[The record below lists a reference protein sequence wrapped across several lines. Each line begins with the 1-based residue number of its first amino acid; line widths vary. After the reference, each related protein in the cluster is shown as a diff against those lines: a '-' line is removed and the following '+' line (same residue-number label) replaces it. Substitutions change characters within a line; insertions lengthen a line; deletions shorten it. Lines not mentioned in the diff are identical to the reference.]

1 MSKLLD
7 LLIPYVQISKA
18 ILVEKDSHNDDAKDR
33 IANLERK
40 FQDDA
45 DDLVYELLKHVD
57 TSDANT
63 DLAEVFRSALVGVR
77 DAMQGGDADE
87 FETNLNIRAI
97 DRTAEKLADIAAKQ
111 QLKGSFRR
119 KVEHYWWAIVIVS
132 IAAVYFGL
140 RLYSAV
146 PTYDQIETRD
156 ELIAGYTAL
165 QKVDRYDDWAGTRAR
180 KGGWLKGIILWPI
193 EPTEDEIEFAGD
205 MLWLSI
211 GVHDYL
217 LEEGLIC
224 NNTLSGPLENED
236 IDTKLE
242 NARLIGDFANTSAQ
256 QGNAIELTAAAL
268 DQNYS
273 CE

>member
-7 LLIPYVQISKA
+7 LLIPYIQISKA
-18 ILVEKDSHNDDAKDR
+18 ILVEEDSHNDDAKAR

-40 FQDDA
+40 FQEDA
-45 DDLVYELLKHVD
+45 DDLVYEFLKHVD

-63 DLAEVFRSALVGVR
+63 DLTDVFRSALGGVK
-77 DAMQGGDADE
+77 DALQSGDADG
-87 FETNLNIRAI
+87 FETDLNIRAI
-97 DRTAEKLADIAAKQ
+97 DRTAEKLANIAAKQ
-111 QLKGSFRR
+111 QAKSSFRR
-119 KVEHYWWAIVIVS
+119 KVEHYRPAIVIVAV
-132 IAAVYFGL
+132 AAVYFGL
-140 RLYSAV
+140 RFYSAV

-165 QKVDRYDDWAGTRAR
+165 QKVDRYDDLAGTRAR
-180 KGGWLKGIILWPI
+180 KGGWLKGIMLWPI
-193 EPTEDEIEFAGD
+193 EPTEDEVEFAAD
-205 MLWLSI
+205 MVWLSI
-211 GVHDYL
+211 RMHDYL

-242 NARLIGDFANTSAQ
+242 YARLVGDFAETSPQ

-268 DQNYS
+268 DQSYS

>member
-1 MSKLLD
+1 MSNLFD
-7 LLIPYVQISKA
+7 LLIPYVKISKA
-18 ILVEKDSHNDDAKDR
+18 ILVEEKNPSDDAKTR

-40 FQDDA
+40 FQEDA

-57 TSDANT
+57 TSGANT
-63 DLAEVFRSALVGVR
+63 NLAEVFRSALGGVK
-77 DAMQGGDADE
+77 DALQGGDADE
-87 FETNLNIRAI
+87 FETDLNIRAI

-111 QLKGSFRR
+111 QGKSSFRR
-119 KVEHYWWAIVIVS
+119 KVEHYWWAIAIVAV
-132 IAAVYFGL
+132 AAVYFGL
-140 RLYSAV
+140 RVYSAV

-165 QKVDRYDDWAGTRAR
+165 QKVERYDDWADTGVR
-180 KGGWLKGIILWPI
+180 KGGWLKGVMLWPI
-193 EPTEDEIEFAGD
+193 EPNEDEVKFAGD

-211 GVHDYL
+211 GVYDYL

-236 IDTKLE
+236 IDTQLE
-242 NARLIGDFANTSAQ
+242 YAHLVGDFSESSPQ

-268 DQNYS
+268 KQSYS